1 MEMALQSIVDSLV
14 EEPGEPSDGQGNGR
28 TGEIGRPS
36 VTETKGS
43 QGLGCYRKIEG
54 SLSRHVGGGLVSGN
68 WQGKMG
74 HIGRFS
80 MLD

>member
-1 MEMALQSIVDSLV
+1 MKTALQSIVDGLI
-14 EEPGEPSDGQGNGR
+14 EQPGEPNDGQGNGW

-36 VTETKGS
+36 VAETKGS
-43 QGLGCYRKIEG
+43 QGLGCNRKIEG